1 MDVSEF
7 VSMQEAVEISG
18 YTRTMLALLCR
29 TGKLP
34 GAQKLGGRWLI
45 PRKALEGYVPDPPGP
60 KPGSKRKGAGT
71 VKAVL
76 EEALAQARER
86 AREAPPPLEGTEKQI
101 DWAGKIR
108 AAFLSLP
115 EPAGMERAGEGVFGA
130 VLAEAAREAS
140 AAWWIE
146 HRDALRPP
154 FFHARA
160 LDRLAELFHVPY
172 VWDAEDE
179 EEWMRVARARVA
191 KMSDAEL
198 LRLFLHVHG
207 RGEGELA
214 IFDADVQARID
225 DEGSRTLRPSEPKSD
240 LLWRIEEPGDRL
252 VLFSPARD
260 AGVAAM
266 VKRLGFTWSEG
277 AWRRKRPEKDDM
289 AVEIAV
295 RLLAMGL
302 PVRVPRAELVPRVA
316 AADYAPFMSKRIIAS
331 EDREKFEAVWAW
343 EDGNF
348 YDVLK
353 KIPGAR
359 WDSTR
364 RRMTVPKDRWAEV
377 EDFADA
383 HGFTLSVSARQMA
396 REAEAAMKAALVVDP
411 RPKGPEKK
419 AEKKV

>member
-1 MDVSEF
+1 M
-7 VSMQEAVEISG
+7 
-18 YTRTMLALLCR
+18 
-29 TGKLP
+29 
-34 GAQKLGGRWLI
+34 
-45 PRKALEGYVPDPPGP
+45 
-60 KPGSKRKGAGT
+60 
-71 VKAVL
+71 KAVL

-207 RGEGELA
+207 RGEGEPE

-225 DEGSRTLRPSEPKSD
+225 DEASRTLRPSEPKSS
-240 LLWRIEEPGDRL
+240 LLWRIEETEGRL
-252 VLFSPARD
+252 SLVTPERD
-260 AGVAAM
+260 DAVAAM

-277 AWRRKRPEKDDM
+277 AWRRKRPATDDM

-316 AADYAPFMSKRIIAS
+316 AADYAPFVSKRILAS
-331 EDREKFEAVWAW
+331 KGRERFEVVWAR
-343 EDGNF
+343 EDGDF
-348 YDVLK
+348 YDVLRRM
-353 KIPGAR
+353 PGAR
-359 WDSTR
+359 WDSAR
-364 RRMTVPKDRWAEV
+364 RRMTVTKDRWAEM

-383 HGFTLSVSARQMA
+383 HGFTLSVPARQMA
-396 REAEAAMKAALVVDP
+396 REAEATMKAALVVDP
-411 RPKGPEKK
+411 KPKEPKAPERKEAGGID
-419 AEKKV
+419 AELLDDD